1 MPDKYRGARFDIS
14 VLVRSKGGQRGRW
27 RRAGAARII
36 RVVGSE
42 HGRDDA
48 RRLERSRDGRKG
60 RAPEEALAAWPL
72 SAPVRRIAA
81 RFAEVVCPP
90 EVRAEGRTDRVI
102 GEAAV
107 LAGGPGRPDQAG
119 TPGPRPEEGR

>member
-14 VLVRSKGGQRGRW
+14 VLVRLKGGQRGRW

-48 RRLERSRDGRKG
+48 RRLERSRDGR
-60 RAPEEALAAWPL
+60 PDPY
-72 SAPVRRIAA
+72 IAA
-81 RFAEVVCPP
+81 VSRRRLA
-90 EVRAEGRTDRVI
+90 RYKAQIRV

-107 LAGGPGRPDQAG
+107 LAGGPGGPDQAG